1 MKKFTENQVFTNFL
15 KTHPRQKF
23 DLYSGSLYINDRVSQ
38 GEQVQSGNLSL
49 YEMNVNR
56 GDGDE
61 IYPFITKDGAKNSFT
76 VTSTSAYSALL
87 FGDTIDGTYPL
98 TSSIERRKVVQSVAS
113 PDAQLRALKNTLN
126 YYKKLSQH
134 FDFDTYYS
142 GSTDVTLV
150 SIPSI
155 FFDAGIKRGSVKLK
169 FYFTGSLMGEAAD
182 TRQNGLLIE
191 TTGSSPG
198 SVVGTVLYNEG
209 FLLLTAS
216 YKINTDN
223 VDTYENDSPAVN
235 PEWLNWGSY
244 GGTTLVPSASSYV
257 LEFKGTNTIPVFT
270 MFAEAGKNEFNFSN
284 NPTFLSQSSRQGAIV
299 SSTQFVE
306 NSGNIVHNI
315 VTSSFENYDEPF
327 HPVTYISKI
336 GIYDKNQKLLG
347 IANLAN
353 PVKKTED
360 VGYTFRITMD
370 I

>member
-23 DLYSGSLYINDRVSQ
+23 DLYSSSVYINDRVSQ
-38 GEQVQSGNLSL
+38 GDQVKSGDVSL
-49 YEMNVNR
+49 YEVNVDR
-56 GDGDE
+56 SAHDLV
-61 IYPFITKDGAKNSFT
+61 YPFITKDGAKNSFT

-87 FGDTIDGTYPL
+87 FGAEISGTYPL
-98 TSSIERRKVVQSVAS
+98 TSSIVRRKVVQSVAS
-113 PDAQLRALKNTLN
+113 PDPELRALKNTLN
-126 YYKKLSQH
+126 YYKKYSEH
-134 FDFDTYYS
+134 FDFSYYS

-155 FFDAGIKRGSVKLK
+155 FFDAGMKKGSVKIK
-169 FYFTGSLMGEAAD
+169 FYFTGTLIGEASD
-182 TRQNGLLIE
+182 TQQNGLLIE
-191 TTGSSPG
+191 TVGSQTG
-198 SVVGTVLYNEG
+198 SVVGTILYNEG

-216 YKINTDN
+216 YKINTVN
-223 VDTYENDSPAVN
+223 ADTYENNSPATT

-244 GGTTLVPSASSYV
+244 SGSALVPSASSYV
-257 LEFKGTNTIPVFT
+257 LEFKGTNTVPVFT

-284 NPTFLSQSSRQGAIV
+284 NPTFLSQSSRKAARV
-299 SSTQFVE
+299 TTNQFVE
-306 NSGNIVHNI
+306 SSGNIVHNI
-315 VTSSFENYDEPF
+315 AKSDFENYNEQF
-327 HPVTYISKI
+327 KPVTYISKV
-336 GIYDKNQKLLG
+336 GIYDKNKKLLG

>member
-15 KTHPRQKF
+15 KTHPRSKF
-23 DLYSGSLYINDRVSQ
+23 DLYSGSIYINDRVTQ
-38 GEQVQSGNLSL
+38 GDQVQSGSVSL

-56 GDGDE
+56 GANDL
-61 IYPFITKDGAKNSFT
+61 IYPFITKDAAKNSFT

-87 FGDTIDGTYPL
+87 FGDKISGTYPM
-98 TSSIERRKVVQSVAS
+98 TSSIDRRKVVQSVTS

-126 YYKKLSQH
+126 YYKKFSQH

-169 FYFTGSLMGEAAD
+169 FYFTGSLIGEASD
-182 TRQNGLLIE
+182 TQQNGLLIE
-191 TTGSSPG
+191 TTGSKTG

-216 YKINTDN
+216 YKINTVN
-223 VDTYENDSPAVN
+223 VDTYENDSPAIN

-244 GGTTLVPSASSYV
+244 AGSTLVPSASSYV

-270 MFAEAGKNEFNFSN
+270 MFADAGKNEFNFSN
-284 NPTFLSQSSRQGAIV
+284 NPTFLSQSSKLGATMTR
-299 SSTQFVE
+299 TQFLE
-306 NSGNIVHNI
+306 SSGNLVHNI
-315 VTSSFENYDEPF
+315 VKSDFANYIEPF
-327 HPVTYISKI
+327 EPITYISKI